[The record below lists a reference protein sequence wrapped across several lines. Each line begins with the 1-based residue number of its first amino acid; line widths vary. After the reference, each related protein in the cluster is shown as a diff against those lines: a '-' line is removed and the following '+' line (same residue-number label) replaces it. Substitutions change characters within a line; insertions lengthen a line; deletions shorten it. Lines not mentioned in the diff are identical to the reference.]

1 MPVKKRNSK
10 NIFLH
15 LYDSVRSF
23 MMKFSVFNKIYSSDR
38 KNHKKDGNTD
48 AVGATNDIEDA
59 IKKLEGGDRVGHAGQ
74 AILTTAAGVSGVAA
88 SGTIASVAGASTLLG
103 STTLASSL
111 GGVFVATTPV
121 GWVVGAAIASAAT
134 AYGVSKLVRSGGR
147 HDRLRQEISERLS
160 KRLAKI
166 RSTDTQRS
174 TMDQLQE
181 CIAKAIQNNHLSN
194 EQAERML
201 GLVKKGKLDVHIAVM
216 RVRHLMEA

>member
-1 MPVKKRNSK
+1 
-10 NIFLH
+10 
-15 LYDSVRSF
+15 
-23 MMKFSVFNKIYSSDR
+23 
-38 KNHKKDGNTD
+38 
-48 AVGATNDIEDA
+48 
-59 IKKLEGGDRVGHAGQ
+59 
-74 AILTTAAGVSGVAA
+74 LTVAA

-181 CIAKAIQNNHLSN
+181 CIAKAMQNNHLSN